1 MKGARA
7 QQARRLGSPTREQK
21 LCNHADRAAAPAR
34 LLPSCVTWGESPSAP
49 VPPAVNGDTDLRAL
63 HTV

>member
-1 MKGARA
+1 MKGAQA
-7 QQARRLGSPTREQK
+7 QQARRPGSPTREQK

-49 VPPAVNGDTDLRAL
+49 FSQP
-63 HTV
+63 